1 MSTSFARMLIFAC
14 VLRRPWCLEKTSY
27 ILVELFR
34 WWLIFFL
41 LWGVYKWKNLIV
53 TWHRIYC
60 VTSNRDYKLQSRRE
74 IPRVEKRRGI
84 LFDTVSN
91 ERTIRLRKRVKCIQL
106 FSIKDFEASINRL
119 STNEA
124 TRDHNSLRN
133 HARPFAT
140 NRIPKSRTELR
151 HYFATMNSYN
161 VQFPCHF

>member
-1 MSTSFARMLIFAC
+1 MSTSFACMLIFAC
-14 VLRRPWCLEKTSY
+14 VLHRPWCLEKTSY
-27 ILVELFR
+27 SLVELLR
-34 WWLIFFL
+34 WWLIFFYYGEFTNGKIL
-41 LWGVYKWKNLIV
+41 LLV

-60 VTSNRDYKLQSRRE
+60 VTSNRDYKFQSRRE
-74 IPRVEKRRGI
+74 IRVEKRRGI
-84 LFDTVSN
+84 LFDIVSN
-91 ERTIRLRKRVKCIQL
+91 ERTIRLRKRVKRIQF
-106 FSIKDFEASINRL
+106 FSIKDFEALINQL

-140 NRIPKSRTELR
+140 NRIPKSRTELH